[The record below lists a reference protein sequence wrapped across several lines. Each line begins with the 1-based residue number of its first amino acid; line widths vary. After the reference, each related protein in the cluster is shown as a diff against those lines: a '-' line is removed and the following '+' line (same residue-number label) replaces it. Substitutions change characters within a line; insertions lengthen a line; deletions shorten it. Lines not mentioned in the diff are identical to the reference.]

1 MAKYPG
7 SFIINE
13 VGTRKELAGLYG
25 VSERTI
31 YRWLAKAAKESGIT
45 PRPKKSMPAPRALAS
60 FKGTRK
66 QLAAKYGISERTAY
80 RWLAKTRSSSEI
92 PAGSVN
98 RAKTSKYP
106 GTNILNIPGK
116 TKDLADQFGV
126 SERTISRWR
135 RRARLEEAATRPEQQ
150 PPRQEQPRQ
159 QTFEEFT
166 EEAYRPENLIEP
178 PEVEQPEPVFE
189 EPIEGPEAEDIEE
202 PWEVPEYDYYED
214 DRPEWEKLGMS
225 EEEYNNL
232 VEIINI
238 ITENELLSEG
248 SVLNNLES
256 RTAILYM
263 QDYIR
268 YQYELDPSMFYDEE
282 THKERFDSEWVSAL
296 PIWGEEFEEWLATKI
311 EVDKYEI

>member
-13 VGTRKELAGLYG
+13 IGTRKELAGLYG

-31 YRWLAKAAKESGIT
+31 YRWLDRAAKESGMKPK
-45 PRPKKSMPAPRALAS
+45 PRKGMPAPKALAA
-60 FKGTRK
+60 FEGTRK
-66 QLAAKYGISERTAY
+66 QLAAKYGVSERTAY
-80 RWLAKTRSSSEI
+80 RWLNKARNSSELPLSSFTRS
-92 PAGSVN
+92 
-98 RAKTSKYP
+98 AKSKYP
-106 GTNILNIPGK
+106 GTNILNFPGTNK
-116 TKDLADQFGV
+116 EIAEQFGV
-126 SERTISRWR
+126 SERTIARWKR
-135 RRARLEEAATRPEQQ
+135 KARLEEASSRPEE
-150 PPRQEQPRQ
+150 PKKTPEPT
-159 QTFEEFT
+159 TFEEYT
-166 EEAYRPENLIEP
+166 EEAYRPENVI
-178 PEVEQPEPVFE
+178 
-189 EPIEGPEAEDIEE
+189 E
-202 PWEVPEYDYYED
+202 PWEVPDYYED

-248 SVLNNLES
+248 SAFNNLES
-256 RTAILYM
+256 RTALLYM

-268 YQYELDPSMFYDEE
+268 YQYEMDPSMFYDEE
-282 THKERFDSEWVSAL
+282 THEERFDSEWVSAL

>member
-45 PRPKKSMPAPRALAS
+45 PRPKKSMPAPKALAS

-66 QLAAKYGISERTAY
+66 QLAAKYGVSERTVY
-80 RWLAKTRSSSEI
+80 RWLAKTRNSSEI
-92 PAGSVN
+92 PAGSIN

-135 RRARLEEAATRPEQQ
+135 RRARIEEAATRPEQQ
-150 PPRQEQPRQ
+150 QPKQEQPRQ

-178 PEVEQPEPVFE
+178 PEVEPPEPVFE
-189 EPIEGPEAEDIEE
+189 EPIEAPEDIDE
-202 PWEVPEYDYYED
+202 PWEVPETMDPIFED
-214 DRPEWEKLGMS
+214 LGLTPE
-225 EEEYNNL
+225 L
-232 VEIINI
+232 VDDLRTIGEIII
-238 ITENELLSEG
+238 DEDLL
-248 SVLNNLES
+248 L
-256 RTAILYM
+256 
-263 QDYIR
+263 QD
-268 YQYELDPSMFYDEE
+268 SMFTSLSDTDKVIYM
-282 THKERFDSEWVSAL
+282 SAYVQYQL
-296 PIWGEEFEEWLATKI
+296 DKNPYLFYNKKTGEIVDTSPEHLMELNIWGSEFESFIQEYQ
-311 EVDKYEI
+311 DSSMYEI

>member
-31 YRWLAKAAKESGIT
+31 YRWLAKAAKESGIM

-66 QLAAKYGISERTAY
+66 QLAAKYGVSERTAY

-92 PAGSVN
+92 PAGSIN

-135 RRARLEEAATRPEQQ
+135 RRARLEEASTRPEQQ
-150 PPRQEQPRQ
+150 PPRQEWPRQ

-189 EPIEGPEAEDIEE
+189 EPVEGIGPEEDAG
-202 PWEVPEYDYYED
+202 PWEVPDYDWYED
-214 DRPEWEKLGMS
+214 DRPEWEKLGMR
-225 EEEYNNL
+225 EDVYENL
-232 VEIINI
+232 QEIINI
-238 ITENELLSEG
+238 ISENELLTPN
-248 SVLNNLES
+248 SVFNNLEGYK
-256 RTAILYM
+256 TIQYM
-263 QDYIR
+263 NEYIK
-268 YQYELDPSMFYDEE
+268 YQYDLDPSQFYDPE
-282 THKERFDSEWVSAL
+282 THEFRFDSEWVSAL
-296 PIWGEEFEEWLATKI
+296 PIWRDEFEQWLTTQI
-311 EVDKYEI
+311 EIDKYEI